1 MGNKFK
7 TTKEFD
13 DFCKSVK
20 RDSLLFDVNKIVNE
34 AKEKA
39 EESKYDIEPIDIIDD
54 EVSFEDKEKRIPFKI
69 EIVDITNSSTLASYV
84 SLVDYNNYYET
95 HWDGTDEYVVQ
106 PKNGFINDIA
116 NGFNINKIKLD
127 YFNIYLTKIKF
138 TSLEESK
145 ENKKYITEY
154 YYCLICDGELIVLSD
169 AWNLADANEIVIS
182 ANIHDIKFDL
192 LDWNNVYQEAKKH
205 MLETGY
211 ITSILDK

>member
-1 MGNKFK
+1 MGTKFK

-13 DFCKSVK
+13 DFCRSVE
-20 RDSLLFDVNKIVNE
+20 RDSLLFDINKIVDE

-39 EESKYDIEPIDIIDD
+39 EESKYDIEPIDIVDD

-69 EIVDITNSSTLASYV
+69 EIVDITNSSTLASYI
-84 SLVDYNNYYET
+84 SLVDYNSYSET
-95 HWDGTDEYVVQ
+95 RSETGEYIVQ
-106 PKNGFINDIA
+106 PKDGFISDIA
-116 NGFNINKIKLD
+116 NDFNINKTELD
-127 YFNIYLTKIKF
+127 YFNIYLSKIKF

-145 ENKKYITEY
+145 ENKKYIAEY
-154 YYCLICDGELIVLSD
+154 YYCLVCDGELIVLSD

-205 MLETGY
+205 MLKTGY
-211 ITSILDK
+211 ISSILDK

>member
-1 MGNKFK
+1 MGSKFK

-13 DFCKSVK
+13 DFCRSVE

-39 EESKYDIEPIDIIDD
+39 EESKYDIEPIKIIDD

-69 EIVDITNSSTLASYV
+69 EIVDITNSSTLDSYV
-84 SLVDYNNYYET
+84 SLVDYNSYSET
-95 HWDGTDEYVVQ
+95 RSETDEYIVQ
-106 PKNGFINDIA
+106 PKEGFISDIA
-116 NGFNINKIKLD
+116 NDFDINKTELD
-127 YFNIYLTKIKF
+127 CFNIYLSKIKF

-154 YYCLICDGELIVLSD
+154 YYCLVYDGELIVLSD
-169 AWNLADANEIVIS
+169 AWNLAEANEIVIS
-182 ANIHDIKFDL
+182 ANIHDIKFDS

-211 ITSILDK
+211 ITSIIDK